1 MQLVV
6 VMAVRKAV
14 SAATITF
21 TAISM
26 NLFFI
31 RRPTNYQLSIINY
44 QLTLVFI
51 EPVIICRARVDHQ
64 RAGLTGHREVTGV
77 DSI

>member
-26 NLFFI
+26 IRFFI
-31 RRPTNYQLSIINY
+31 ICSSFI
-44 QLTLVFI
+44 LTSDIRHRLVLV
-51 EPVIICRARVDHQ
+51 EAVVISCPRIDHQ
-64 RAGLTGHREVTGV
+64 RAGLTGHREVTAI
-77 DSI
+77 DTI

>member
-44 QLTLVFI
+44 QLTLVFVEAI
-51 EPVIICRARVDHQ
+51 VISCARVDHQ
-64 RAGLTGHREVTGV
+64 RAGLSGHREVTGV
-77 DSI
+77 DTI